1 MTQESSGQCHQIL
14 RLGGG
19 GRFGVFLHSKTKC
32 NSYDTASYK
41 RELSC
46 GRVQDLAAQVV
57 ATLQQ
62 DRLLSSARIL
72 PTSQQSAGSAAD
84 STTDKLSIEALL
96 RKCVFEVLGTD
107 LPADQP
113 FMEVR
118 CTQARIPSAK
128 SAP

>member
-14 RLGGG
+14 RLGG
-19 GRFGVFLHSKTKC
+19 RKTWRVFKYSKTKF
-32 NSYDTASYK
+32 NSRKTASYK
-41 RELSC
+41 REVSC

-57 ATLQQ
+57 ATSQQ

-72 PTSQQSAGSAAD
+72 PTSQQSAASAAD

-96 RKCVFEVLGTD
+96 RKCVIEVLGTD

-118 CTQARIPSAK
+118 CTQARIPTAK